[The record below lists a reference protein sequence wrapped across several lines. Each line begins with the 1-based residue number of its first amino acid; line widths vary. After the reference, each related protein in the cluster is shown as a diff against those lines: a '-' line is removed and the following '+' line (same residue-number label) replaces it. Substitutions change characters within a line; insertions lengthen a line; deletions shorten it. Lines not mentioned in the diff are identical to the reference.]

1 MLVLL
6 MDDDFDRSFTEEEL
20 LPFGYPDVTDEELEN
35 LIMDDF

>member
-6 MDDDFDRSFTEEEL
+6 MGDDYGKSFSEEEL

-35 LIMDDF
+35 MILDNF